1 MVVGVLYLINSFMT
15 NEQKLLASQLLPVLA
30 DFLEDVPM
38 QQLAKMKRNR
48 LVQEIRSFDAFLMVG
63 ADLDAMEQQ
72 IDLQQAFRQWL
83 TTHILH

>member
-1 MVVGVLYLINSFMT
+1 MT

-63 ADLDAMEQQ
+63 ADIEAMDQQ
-72 IDLQQAFRQWL
+72 IALQQAFRQWL
-83 TTHILH
+83 KEMI

>member
-1 MVVGVLYLINSFMT
+1 MT
-15 NEQKLLASQLLPVLA
+15 NEQKLLAAQLLPVLA

-63 ADLDAMEQQ
+63 ADIEAMEQQ
-72 IDLQQAFRQWL
+72 IELQQAFRQWL
-83 TTHILH
+83 TTHLLH

>member
-1 MVVGVLYLINSFMT
+1 MT

-63 ADLDAMEQQ
+63 ADLDAMNQQ
-72 IDLQQAFRQWL
+72 IALQQAFRQWIKDML
-83 TTHILH
+83 CQ

>member
-1 MVVGVLYLINSFMT
+1 MT

-48 LVQEIRSFDAFLMVG
+48 LVTEIRSFDAFLMVG
-63 ADLDAMEQQ
+63 ADLDAMDQQ
-72 IDLQQAFRQWL
+72 IELQQAFRQWL
-83 TTHILH
+83 KEMI

>member
-1 MVVGVLYLINSFMT
+1 MGGFDGMT

-63 ADLDAMEQQ
+63 ADIEAMDQQ
-72 IDLQQAFRQWL
+72 IELQQAFRQWL
-83 TTHILH
+83 KEMI

>member
-1 MVVGVLYLINSFMT
+1 MGGFDVMT
-15 NEQKLLASQLLPVLA
+15 NEQKLLAAQLLPVLA

-63 ADLDAMEQQ
+63 ADIEAMDQQ
-72 IDLQQAFRQWL
+72 IALQQAFRQW
-83 TTHILH
+83 IKEMI

>member
-1 MVVGVLYLINSFMT
+1 MGGCSVMT
-15 NEQKLLASQLLPVLA
+15 NEQKLLAAQLLPVLA

-63 ADLDAMEQQ
+63 ADLDAMDQQ
-72 IDLQQAFRQWL
+72 IALQQAFRQW
-83 TTHILH
+83 IKKMI

>member
-1 MVVGVLYLINSFMT
+1 MT

-63 ADLDAMEQQ
+63 ADIEAMDQQ
-72 IDLQQAFRQWL
+72 IELQQAFRQWL
-83 TTHILH
+83 TTHLLH

>member
-1 MVVGVLYLINSFMT
+1 MT

-48 LVQEIRSFDAFLMVG
+48 LVNEIRSFDSFLMVG
-63 ADLDAMEQQ
+63 ADLDAMDQQ
-72 IDLQQAFRQWL
+72 IELQQAFRQWL
-83 TTHILH
+83 TTHLLQ

>member
-1 MVVGVLYLINSFMT
+1 MT

-48 LVQEIRSFDAFLMVG
+48 LVTEIRSFDAFLMVG
-63 ADLDAMEQQ
+63 ADIEAMDQQ
-72 IDLQQAFRQWL
+72 IELQQAFRQWL
-83 TTHILH
+83 KEMI

>member
-1 MVVGVLYLINSFMT
+1 MT
-15 NEQKLLASQLLPVLA
+15 HEQKLLAAQLLPVLA

-63 ADLDAMEQQ
+63 ADMDAMDQQ
-72 IDLQQAFRQWL
+72 IALQQAFRQW
-83 TTHILH
+83 IKEMICQ

>member
-1 MVVGVLYLINSFMT
+1 MGGFDGMT
-15 NEQKLLASQLLPVLA
+15 NEQKLLAAQLLPVLA

-72 IDLQQAFRQWL
+72 IELQQAFRQWL
-83 TTHILH
+83 KEMI

>member
-1 MVVGVLYLINSFMT
+1 MT

>member
-1 MVVGVLYLINSFMT
+1 MT

-63 ADLDAMEQQ
+63 ADIEAMDQQ
-72 IDLQQAFRQWL
+72 IALQQAFRQWL
-83 TTHILH
+83 TTHLLH

>member
-1 MVVGVLYLINSFMT
+1 MGGFDGMT

-63 ADLDAMEQQ
+63 ADIEAMDQQ
-72 IDLQQAFRQWL
+72 IELQQAFRQW
-83 TTHILH
+83 IKEMI

>member
-1 MVVGVLYLINSFMT
+1 MGGFDDMT

-48 LVQEIRSFDAFLMVG
+48 LVTEIRSFDSFLMVG
-63 ADLDAMEQQ
+63 ADLEAMEQQ
-72 IDLQQAFRQWL
+72 IELQQAFRQW
-83 TTHILH
+83 IKEMI